1 MSHLHHMRGQSHMIS
16 YVVSHNEAITSSWHS
31 VPPCFLVI
39 NRWKIIAVV
48 SRGAQLGQQLLTQ
61 LSFWVL
67 LISHCLLHMLL
78 EEIDFCSMKLSCR
91 SFLCCKSCRTTY
103 IKTRLIT
110 VDMHLSKYFQWKV
123 TKCYKH
129 KKCISWSKV
138 SDVCHLLVAIICST
152 SQCANQGI
160 VNAPYMIGSWT
171 NLAKNYCNVGTSV
184 YKRSPSC
191 PQPTLFQQIQCF
203 LESA

>member
-1 MSHLHHMRGQSHMIS
+1 MEKICSTWSWSQCMTQTAEGPSVFLNPSPLHIVLGVATLDSSSSFWLSNYEAVSPCEEFLKRVICHMRGQSHKIS
-16 YVVSHNEAITSSWHS
+16 YVVSHNEAINSGWHS

-103 IKTRLIT
+103 IKTRLIK
-110 VDMHLSKYFQWKV
+110 VDMHLRASIFDEKWQNV
-123 TKCYKH
+123 T
-129 KKCISWSKV
+129 
-138 SDVCHLLVAIICST
+138 ST
-152 SQCANQGI
+152 R
-160 VNAPYMIGSWT
+160 NA
-171 NLAKNYCNVGTSV
+171 
-184 YKRSPSC
+184 
-191 PQPTLFQQIQCF
+191 
-203 LESA
+203 